1 MKTTLAAAIC
11 LFWLGMTGW
20 LVDRE
25 ILPTLRKPPSITYR
39 TLLART
45 VYPHVDCFA
54 IGVAGAPVGTLE
66 AEYRRAGDGNGS
78 GFEVTNRLRV
88 RPGLAPAW
96 VLGGM
101 SLPSLGEI
109 KGSWTVR
116 LDARYQPV
124 HLHLDAEAPAVGLER
139 FEAQGWFKD
148 NLFLTYRV
156 NGEPPRPLNLPFP
169 RGTLFGTGIGW
180 IGTVGDLVPGKSWN
194 MTTVDVLGSLMARAV
209 RTQEVTCTVTEAATR
224 RIGTETVAGFLVK
237 ARTGTGEATLFFSA
251 SGELMQA
258 HLPGLEIVRT
268 F

>member
-1 MKTTLAAAIC
+1 MKMTLAAAIC

-39 TLLART
+39 ALLART
-45 VYPHVDCFA
+45 EYPHVDRFS
-54 IGVAGAPVGTLE
+54 IGVAGISIGTLE
-66 AEYRRAGDGNGS
+66 AEYRRAENGG
-78 GFEVTNRLRV
+78 GFQITNRLRA
-88 RPGLAPAW
+88 RPGLVPAW
-96 VLGGM
+96 MLGGM
-101 SLPSLGEI
+101 KLPHIGEV
-109 KGSWTVR
+109 KGSWSVR

-124 HLHLDAEAPAVGLER
+124 SLHLDAEAPALGLER

-156 NGEPPRPLNLPFP
+156 NEEPPRPLDLAVP
-169 RGTLFGTGIGW
+169 RGTLVGMGIGW
-180 IGTVGDLVPGKSWN
+180 IGTVGDLFPGKSWN
-194 MTTVDVLGSLMARAV
+194 MTTVDILGSLMARAV
-209 RTQEVTCTVTEAATR
+209 RTQDVTCTVTEAATR
-224 RIGTETVAGFLVK
+224 RIGTETVAGYLVK

-258 HLPGLEIVRT
+258 HLPGLEILRT